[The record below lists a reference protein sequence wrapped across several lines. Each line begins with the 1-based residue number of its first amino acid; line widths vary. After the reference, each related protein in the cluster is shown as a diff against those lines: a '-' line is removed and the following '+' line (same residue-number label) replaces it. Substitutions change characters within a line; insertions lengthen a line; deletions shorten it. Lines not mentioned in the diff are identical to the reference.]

1 MKQTILTADR
11 LLDFLNSDSRVQPHL
26 DVCVNSKSDRYS
38 VAVRDVSV
46 AVRVLDGGTPVVS
59 LSLEID

>member
-1 MKQTILTADR
+1 MKQSILTADR
-11 LLDFLNSDSRVQPHL
+11 LLDFLKSDSRVQSHL

-46 AVRVLDGGTPVVS
+46 AVRVLDGTPVVS